1 MNKQLTIVIPT
12 YNVEKYIEQCLSS
25 FLVPEILPE
34 LEVLIINDGST
45 DRSAELAE
53 EFVNRYPDTFRLINK
68 ENGGHGSAINRG
80 IQEASG
86 RYMKVVDSDD
96 WVEGEALKALVT
108 FLRSSQS
115 DLVISRY
122 YWVHEQTGKKELEF
136 EEPFAGVEYGREYT
150 FSEVSRKVFL
160 KMHAF
165 TVRTKLM
172 RRIPPIDEHCYYVDM
187 EYVLF
192 PIPQVRT
199 VTFLAEVVYLYR
211 IGLPGQSMNMSRMQK
226 NEINYDR
233 VFNRLLAFYRE
244 QQEKGVPDYLLAYL
258 EHVLGRMTATRMK
271 IYLSF
276 PFRWSIRSKMQKFDE
291 NLKRQY
297 PKVYHAAIHQ
307 AVWLLRRSHYWLYP
321 VEHLLF
327 WIKERKK

>member
-1 MNKQLTIVIPT
+1 
-12 YNVEKYIEQCLSS
+12 
-25 FLVPEILPE
+25 
-34 LEVLIINDGST
+34 
-45 DRSAELAE
+45 
-53 EFVNRYPDTFRLINK
+53 
-68 ENGGHGSAINRG
+68 
-80 IQEASG
+80 
-86 RYMKVVDSDD
+86 
-96 WVEGEALKALVT
+96 
-108 FLRSSQS
+108 
-115 DLVISRY
+115 
-122 YWVHEQTGKKELEF
+122 
-136 EEPFAGVEYGREYT
+136 
-150 FSEVSRKVFL
+150 
-160 KMHAF
+160 
-165 TVRTKLM
+165 

-297 PKVYHAAIHQ
+297 P
-307 AVWLLRRSHYWLYP
+307 
-321 VEHLLF
+321 
-327 WIKERKK
+327 